1 MSLSTSVEPL
11 EDNKVRLHVAI
22 PAEDFERAIDAA
34 FRKLAKEVK
43 MPGFRPGKAPRRLLE
58 ARLGT
63 EMARD
68 QALRDSLPEY
78 YAEAV
83 VAEDVDVIAAPE
95 IDITAGEEEGDVE
108 FDAVVEVRPVF
119 TVEGH
124 DKLVIEIEKPDVS
137 DDDVAT
143 QIDQLRDRFA
153 DLEDSEAP
161 LTDGDYAEID
171 IKGFVDEESVE
182 GLTATDYLYEVGSG
196 IVVPKL
202 DEELHGKRPGDIL
215 KFDDTLPERFG
226 ERAGDEVAFQV
237 LVKEAKKKV
246 LPELT
251 DDWVSEVSEF
261 ETVDALQDDV
271 RTRLD
276 MYARVQASMAMREKV
291 FEAAAALVPEEVPE
305 TLVNS
310 EMERRLHDLAHRLEE
325 QGLRM
330 TIPQYL
336 AATGQDQQEFVD
348 GVRAGATEAVRADL
362 ALRAVI
368 TQEEIAASDD
378 EVDAEVE
385 RIAQQMDEKPA
396 KVRKDLERR
405 GVIEAVR
412 SDIARGKALAFL
424 MDHAEVVDADG
435 NTVDLSLPQP
445 PVSDTET
452 SEGTESDGPGA
463 GTDSDESA
471 DRRGASVV
479 SNFQNVYVPNVTQDT
494 PRGPDRNDIF
504 SRLLQDRIIFLGTPI
519 DDVVANIVIAQLLHL
534 ESEQPD
540 KDISIYINSPG
551 GEITGLFAIYD
562 TMQFI
567 KPDVS
572 TICLGQAA
580 SAAAV
585 ILASGTPGKRY
596 ILPHSRVLIHQPH
609 GGASGPGGRHRD
621 PGQGDRA
628 HARVARRDPRPPHR
642 AGRRKGRQGHRPRLH
657 PRCGGGEGIRDRR
670 RGDLQP

>member
-1 MSLSTSVEPL
+1 MSLTTSVEPL
-11 EDNKVRLHVAI
+11 EDNKVRLHVSI

-34 FRKLAKEVK
+34 FRKLAREVK

-58 ARLGT
+58 ARLGS
-63 EMARD
+63 EVARD

-83 VAEDVDVIAAPE
+83 VAEDVDVIAPPE

-119 TVEGH
+119 TVDGH
-124 DKLVIEIEKPDVS
+124 DTLRIEIDKPEVS
-137 DDDVAT
+137 DDDVAR
-143 QIDQLRDRFA
+143 QVDMLRDRFA

-161 LTDGDYAEID
+161 LTDGDFAEVD
-171 IKGFVDEESVE
+171 IKGFIGDESVE

-196 IVVPKL
+196 IVVPEL

-215 KFDDTLPERFG
+215 KFDAELPERFG
-226 ERAGDEVAFQV
+226 DRAGEEVAFQV
-237 LVKEAKKKV
+237 LVKDAKKKV

-261 ETVDALQDDV
+261 DSVDALQDDV

-276 MYARVQASMAMREKV
+276 MYARVQASMAMREKI

-305 TLVNS
+305 TLVNN

-325 QGLRM
+325 QGLKM

-336 AATGQDQQEFVD
+336 AATGQDQQEFVA

-368 TQEEIAASDD
+368 AQEEIEATDD
-378 EVDAEVE
+378 EVDAEVD

-445 PVSDTET
+445 EG
-452 SEGTESDGPGA
+452 SEGAEPEEADEAEKSEGSDSDGPV
-463 GTDSDESA
+463 
-471 DRRGASVV
+471 AS
-479 SNFQNVYVPNVTQDT
+479 QDT
-494 PRGPDRNDIF
+494 EEEP
-504 SRLLQDRIIFLGTPI
+504 
-519 DDVVANIVIAQLLHL
+519 
-534 ESEQPD
+534 
-540 KDISIYINSPG
+540 
-551 GEITGLFAIYD
+551 
-562 TMQFI
+562 
-567 KPDVS
+567 
-572 TICLGQAA
+572 A
-580 SAAAV
+580 S
-585 ILASGTPGKRY
+585 
-596 ILPHSRVLIHQPH
+596 
-609 GGASGPGGRHRD
+609 
-621 PGQGDRA
+621 
-628 HARVARRDPRPPHR
+628 
-642 AGRRKGRQGHRPRLH
+642 
-657 PRCGGGEGIRDRR
+657 
-670 RGDLQP
+670 

>member
-1 MSLSTSVEPL
+1 MSLTTSVEPL
-11 EDNKVRLHVAI
+11 EDNKVRLHVSI
-22 PAEDFERAIDAA
+22 PAEDFEKALDAA
-34 FRKLAKEVK
+34 FRKLAREVK

-63 EMARD
+63 EIARD

-124 DKLVIEIEKPDVS
+124 DQLRVEIERPEVS
-137 DDDVAT
+137 DDDVAR
-143 QIDQLRDRFA
+143 QVDMLRDRFA
-153 DLEDSEAP
+153 ELEDSDAP
-161 LTDGDYAEID
+161 LTDGDFAEVD
-171 IKGFVDEESVE
+171 IKGYVGDESVE

-196 IVVPKL
+196 IVVPEL
-202 DEELHGKRPGDIL
+202 DAELHGARPGAIL
-215 KFDDTLPERFG
+215 KFDAELPERFG
-226 ERAGDEVAFQV
+226 DRAGEAVSFQV
-237 LVKEAKKKV
+237 LVKETKKKV

-261 ETVDALQDDV
+261 DTVEALQEDV

-276 MYARVQASMAMREKV
+276 MYARVQASMAMREKI
-291 FEAAAALVPEEVPE
+291 FEAAAGLVPEEVPE
-305 TLVNS
+305 TLVNG

-368 TQEEIAASDD
+368 AQEEIAATDD

-385 RIAQQMDEKPA
+385 RIAQQMDEKPT

-445 PVSDTET
+445 DDSGSEDTE
-452 SEGTESDGPGA
+452 GTTSDGPV
-463 GTDSDESA
+463 TE
-471 DRRGASVV
+471 AST
-479 SNFQNVYVPNVTQDT
+479 TQD
-494 PRGPDRNDIF
+494 
-504 SRLLQDRIIFLGTPI
+504 
-519 DDVVANIVIAQLLHL
+519 
-534 ESEQPD
+534 EEQEEP
-540 KDISIYINSPG
+540 
-551 GEITGLFAIYD
+551 
-562 TMQFI
+562 
-567 KPDVS
+567 
-572 TICLGQAA
+572 A
-580 SAAAV
+580 S
-585 ILASGTPGKRY
+585 
-596 ILPHSRVLIHQPH
+596 
-609 GGASGPGGRHRD
+609 
-621 PGQGDRA
+621 
-628 HARVARRDPRPPHR
+628 
-642 AGRRKGRQGHRPRLH
+642 
-657 PRCGGGEGIRDRR
+657 
-670 RGDLQP
+670 

>member
-1 MSLSTSVEPL
+1 MSLITSVEPL
-11 EDNKVRLHVAI
+11 EDNKVRLHVSI

-34 FRKLAKEVK
+34 FRKLAREVK
-43 MPGFRPGKAPRRLLE
+43 MPGFRPGKAPRKLLE

-83 VAEDVDVIAAPE
+83 VAEDVDVIAPPE

-119 TVEGH
+119 TVDGH
-124 DKLVIEIEKPDVS
+124 DKLRIEIEPPDV
-137 DDDVAT
+137 DDEDVSR
-143 QIDQLRDRFA
+143 QVDMLRDRFA
-153 DLEDSEAP
+153 DLADSEAP
-161 LTDGDYAEID
+161 LTDGDFAEVD
-171 IKGFVDEESVE
+171 IKGFVDDESVE

-196 IVVPKL
+196 IVVPQL

-215 KFDDTLPERFG
+215 KFDAELPERFG
-226 ERAGDEVAFQV
+226 DRAGEEVAFQV

-251 DDWVSEVSEF
+251 DEWVSEVSEF
-261 ETVDALQDDV
+261 DTVEALQEDV
-271 RTRLD
+271 RTRLV
-276 MYARVQASMAMREKV
+276 MYARVQASMAMREKI
-291 FEAAAALVPEEVPE
+291 FEAAAGLMPEDVPK
-305 TLVNS
+305 TLVDS

-348 GVRAGATEAVRADL
+348 GVRVGATEAVRADL

-368 TQEEIAASDD
+368 TQEEISATDE

-445 PVSDTET
+445 
-452 SEGTESDGPGA
+452 EGTEPEEPEEAAGSDSDGPV
-463 GTDSDESA
+463 DE
-471 DRRGASVV
+471 D
-479 SNFQNVYVPNVTQDT
+479 QDT
-494 PRGPDRNDIF
+494 EEEP
-504 SRLLQDRIIFLGTPI
+504 
-519 DDVVANIVIAQLLHL
+519 
-534 ESEQPD
+534 
-540 KDISIYINSPG
+540 
-551 GEITGLFAIYD
+551 
-562 TMQFI
+562 
-567 KPDVS
+567 
-572 TICLGQAA
+572 A
-580 SAAAV
+580 S
-585 ILASGTPGKRY
+585 
-596 ILPHSRVLIHQPH
+596 
-609 GGASGPGGRHRD
+609 
-621 PGQGDRA
+621 
-628 HARVARRDPRPPHR
+628 
-642 AGRRKGRQGHRPRLH
+642 
-657 PRCGGGEGIRDRR
+657 
-670 RGDLQP
+670 

>member
-1 MSLSTSVEPL
+1 MSLITSVEPL
-11 EDNKVRLHVAI
+11 EENKVRLHVAI

-34 FRKLAKEVK
+34 FRKLAKDVK

-58 ARLGT
+58 VRLGT

-78 YAEAV
+78 YADAV
-83 VAEDVDVIAAPE
+83 VAEAVDVIAPPE

-108 FDAVVEVRPVF
+108 FDAVVEVRPQV

-124 DKLVIEIEKPDVS
+124 DSLRIEIEKPEVGDEAISQQVDS
-137 DDDVAT
+137 
-143 QIDQLRDRFA
+143 LRERFA
-153 DLEDSEAP
+153 DLEDSSAP

-171 IKGFVDEESVE
+171 IKGYIDDESVE

-215 KFDDTLPERFG
+215 KFTDTLPERFG
-226 ERAGDEVAFQV
+226 ERAGEAVAFQV
-237 LVKEAKKKV
+237 LVKDTKKKV

-251 DDWVSEVSEF
+251 DEWVSEVSEF
-261 ETVDALQDDV
+261 DTVEELQRDV
-271 RTRLD
+271 RQRLE
-276 MYARVQASMAMREKV
+276 MYARVQASMVMREKI
-291 FEAAAALVPEEVPE
+291 FEAAAALVPEDVPE

-325 QGLRM
+325 QGIRM

-336 AATGQDQQEFVD
+336 QATGQDQQEFVD
-348 GVRAGATEAVRADL
+348 HVRAGATEAVRADL

-378 EVDAEVE
+378 EVEAEVDRLAE
-385 RIAQQMDEKPA
+385 QLNEKPA

-445 PVSDTET
+445 E
-452 SEGTESDGPGA
+452 SEGAEEEPASSDSEASEGA
-463 GTDSDESA
+463 EGDSPVIEEPQSEGSEDQSA
-471 DRRGASVV
+471 
-479 SNFQNVYVPNVTQDT
+479 
-494 PRGPDRNDIF
+494 
-504 SRLLQDRIIFLGTPI
+504 
-519 DDVVANIVIAQLLHL
+519 
-534 ESEQPD
+534 E
-540 KDISIYINSPG
+540 
-551 GEITGLFAIYD
+551 
-562 TMQFI
+562 
-567 KPDVS
+567 
-572 TICLGQAA
+572 
-580 SAAAV
+580 AAA
-585 ILASGTPGKRY
+585 P
-596 ILPHSRVLIHQPH
+596 
-609 GGASGPGGRHRD
+609 
-621 PGQGDRA
+621 
-628 HARVARRDPRPPHR
+628 
-642 AGRRKGRQGHRPRLH
+642 
-657 PRCGGGEGIRDRR
+657 
-670 RGDLQP
+670 